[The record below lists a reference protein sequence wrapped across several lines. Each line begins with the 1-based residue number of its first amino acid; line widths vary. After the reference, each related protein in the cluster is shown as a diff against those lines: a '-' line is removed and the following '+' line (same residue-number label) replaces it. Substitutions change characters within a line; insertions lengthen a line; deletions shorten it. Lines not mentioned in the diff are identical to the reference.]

1 MTDTSV
7 IPASS
12 ALYRRLETIAASQRI
27 AIFAGLPGV
36 GKSFLLQQLAIFAR
50 RAGRRVHLFQW
61 DVVRGAFETP
71 AMLARYPEVDG
82 FTHAMIKKAVGL
94 WIRDAILDWHYQYA
108 SHEHLLIGE
117 CALVGD
123 RLMELVQPAPDP
135 CEPLLAGNDTLFL
148 LPVPSR
154 PVRDGIEQRRQQ
166 TMAAPRHT
174 REAADAPPNVVRH
187 HWAQVYD
194 EAAQLGL
201 TSGVGSALVVPYQ
214 PDVYE
219 AVYRHWLR
227 HRRTE
232 TLHLDELFPVI
243 RSVYEVHAVESELRA
258 TDIEVER
265 IAARL
270 DTSDA

>member
-1 MTDTSV
+1 VNDTSV
-7 IPASS
+7 IPPTS
-12 ALYRRLETIAASQRI
+12 ALHRRLETIAATQRI
-27 AIFAGLPGV
+27 AVFAGLPGV
-36 GKSFLLQQLAIFAR
+36 GKSFLLQQLAILAHG
-50 RAGRRVHLFQW
+50 AGRRVHLFQW

-82 FTHAMIKKAVGL
+82 FTHAAIKKAVGL
-94 WIRDAILDWHYQYA
+94 WIRDAIRDWDHRYA
-108 SHEHLLIGE
+108 SREHLLIGE

-123 RLMELVQPAPDP
+123 RLVELVQPAPDP
-135 CEPLLAGNDTLFL
+135 CEPLLAGHDTLFL

-154 PVRDGIEQRRQQ
+154 PVRDAIEQRRRQ

-187 HWAQVYD
+187 HWAQVHA

-201 TSGVGSALVVPYQ
+201 TTRIVSAAVAPYQ
-214 PDVYE
+214 PEVYE

-232 TLHLDELFPVI
+232 TLQLDELFPVT
-243 RSVYEVHAVESELRA
+243 RSVYEVDAVESELRA
-258 TDIEVER
+258 TDLEVAR

-270 DTSDA
+270 DAANA